1 MRNFINAAL
10 LGVAYAAVDYTE
22 MGRNWEGLCA
32 TGKEQSPIDLTNQ
45 SMENKLSIAAVGYKN
60 FEGTAKLKDLG
71 KTLQVDMADPAE
83 SGTLELTFADGTK
96 GKYNPLQFHVHAP
109 SEHTLNGD
117 YFDMEMHIVHQD
129 STGEL
134 AVLGFFFTADE
145 DTESPFLKGLLA
157 NPPSESGTTI
167 DKLDLKTL
175 TENDIVG
182 HYFSYNGSLTTPPCT
197 EGIRWTVVEKALNM
211 SKAQKKVFDDYY
223 KDNEDFADG
232 MGNNRAVQPLND
244 RKLVENWAGECPED
258 EHDHCYGGD
267 HSHHDHDDDSATMLG
282 AAGAA
287 LLAIAA
293 MQI

>member
-1 MRNFINAAL
+1 M
-10 LGVAYAAVDYTE
+10 
-22 MGRNWEGLCA
+22 
-32 TGKEQSPIDLTNQ
+32 
-45 SMENKLSIAAVGYKN
+45 
-60 FEGTAKLKDLG
+60 
-71 KTLQVDMADPAE
+71 
-83 SGTLELTFADGTK
+83 TFADGTK

-109 SEHTLNGD
+109 SEHVLNGD

-129 STGEL
+129 SAGEY

-145 DTESPFLKGLLA
+145 DIESPFLKGLLA
-157 NPPSESGTTI
+157 DPPSASGTTI

-175 TENDIVG
+175 VENDIVG

-211 SKAQKKVFDDYY
+211 SKAQKKIFDDLWQ
-223 KDNEDFADG
+223 DNDDFAEG
-232 MGNNRAVQPLND
+232 KGNNRAVQPLND
-244 RKLVENWAGECPED
+244 RKLVENWAGDCPEE

-267 HSHHDHDDDSATMLG
+267 HSHDHSHDTAAMLG

-293 MQI
+293 MQF